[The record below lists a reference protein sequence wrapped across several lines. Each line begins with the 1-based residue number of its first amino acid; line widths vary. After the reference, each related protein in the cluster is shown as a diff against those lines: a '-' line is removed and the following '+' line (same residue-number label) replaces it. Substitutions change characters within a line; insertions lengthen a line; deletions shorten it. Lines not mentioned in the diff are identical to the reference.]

1 VKTRGVRIGVDTGG
15 TFTDLTLDPGKGKPL
30 IAYKLLSTPDDPARA
45 VLLGLSAILQK
56 FGEAESSGFTVV
68 HGSTVATNALLE
80 GKGAKAALVTTKGFE
95 DTLWIGRQNRPE
107 LYALEPVKPE
117 PPIAREAALG
127 ADERVLHDGSV
138 LKPIQHDEIEC
149 IVGRIHELGVES
161 VAISFLHSYVNGE
174 HERMLA
180 RALAKAL
187 PELHLTVSHELL
199 PEFRE
204 YERAATCVVNAVVAP
219 PMVSYLKRL
228 DDNVG
233 NGRLRIMASAG
244 GSLPL
249 EAVNRAPVST
259 ILSGPA
265 GGVVGALAVSQA
277 AGVDRIITFD
287 MGGTSTD
294 VSLCDGDISRTSESE
309 IGGLPL
315 RLPMI
320 DLRTVGAGGGSVAW
334 LDEGG
339 ALRVGPQSM
348 GADPGPA
355 CYGRQTEP
363 FIATVTDAHLVLGH
377 LSVKH
382 ALGDDLALDADAAR
396 SAVRDIADATDL
408 GIEETALGIL
418 RVAEATMARA
428 IRRISVE
435 RGYDPRDFALV
446 SFGGAGGL
454 HAARLAELI
463 GIGTVFVPGEPGLL
477 SAVGML
483 RAAPLHTFSQGV
495 MLRVPPDEAR
505 KGALLRHYAIRRT
518 LDELQAKADDAL
530 RSEGIPEDERV
541 YSPSLDVRYVG
552 QSYELT
558 IPLDEG
564 DPAKA
569 FALQHQR
576 LYGYTAP
583 EKPLEVVTVRLQ
595 AGGAEHLLPLPRLPE
610 RRGPIP
616 VELVEAASVWTDGQ
630 QTVCARIRRDE
641 LMFGDSLD
649 GPAIIDEY
657 SATTLVPHGWRFEV
671 NALGQ
676 LLLSKPEDSEVY
688 P

>member
-1 VKTRGVRIGVDTGG
+1 MDKRALRIGVDTGG
-15 TFTDLTLDPGKGKPL
+15 TFTDLVLNPGEGMPL
-30 IAYKLLSTPDDPARA
+30 IAHKLLSTPDDPARA
-45 VLLGLSAILQK
+45 VLQGLNAILQK
-56 FGEAESSGFTVV
+56 IGEAGGDDFTVV

-80 GKGAKAALVTTKGFE
+80 GKGARAAFVTTKGFE
-95 DTLWIGRQNRPE
+95 DTLLIGRQNRLE
-107 LYALEPVKPE
+107 LYALEPVRPE

-127 ADERVLHDGSV
+127 VDERVLHDGSV
-138 LKPIQHDEIEC
+138 LKPLQQDDIEG
-149 IVGRIHELGVES
+149 ITRRVRELGVDS
-161 VAISFLHSYVNGE
+161 VAISFLHSYANGE

-180 RALAKAL
+180 RALKDAL

-204 YERAATCVVNAVVAP
+204 YERAATCVINAVVAP
-219 PMVSYLKRL
+219 PMVGYLKRL
-228 DDNVG
+228 DSG
-233 NGRLRIMASAG
+233 IGGGRLRIMASAG
-244 GSLPL
+244 GSLPVDV
-249 EAVNRAPVST
+249 VNRAPVST

-277 AGVDRIITFD
+277 AGADRIITFD

-294 VSLCDGDISRTSESE
+294 VSLCDGDISRTTESE

-320 DLRTVGAGGGSVAW
+320 DIHTVGAGGGSVAW

-355 CYGRQTEP
+355 CYGRQNEP
-363 FIATVTDAHLVLGH
+363 FSATVTDAHLVLGH
-377 LSVKH
+377 LSAKH
-382 ALGDDLALDADAAR
+382 ALGNDLTLDADAAR
-396 SAVRDIADATDL
+396 SAVQRTADATGL
-408 GIEETALGIL
+408 TLEETALGIL

-435 RGYDPRDFALV
+435 RGYDPRDFSLV

-454 HAARLAELI
+454 HAARLAEHL
-463 GIGTVFVPGEPGLL
+463 GIATVLVPREPGLL

-495 MLRVPPDEAR
+495 MLRVPPEEAR
-505 KGALLRHYAIRRT
+505 KGALLRHYAIRQT

-541 YSPSLDVRYVG
+541 YSRSLDVRYAG

-558 IPLDEG
+558 IPLDDG

-569 FALQHQR
+569 FAMRHQR

-583 EKPLEVVTVRLQ
+583 EKPLEIVTVRLQ
-595 AGGAEHLLPLPRLPE
+595 AGGTEQPLSLPRLPE
-610 RRGPIP
+610 RRGAIP
-616 VELVEAASVWTDGQ
+616 VELVETASIWADGKE
-630 QTVCARIRRDE
+630 TMCARLHRDE
-641 LMFGDSLD
+641 LLFGDSLD
-649 GPAIIDEY
+649 GPVIIDEY
-657 SATTLVPHGWRFEV
+657 SATTLVPHGWCFEV

-676 LLLSKPEDSEVY
+676 LLLRKPQDSEVY

>member
-1 VKTRGVRIGVDTGG
+1 MKTRSLRIGADTGG
-15 TFTDLTLDPGKGKPL
+15 TFTDLTLDPGGGKPL
-30 IAYKLLSTPDDPARA
+30 ITYKLLSTPDDPARA
-45 VLLGLSAILQK
+45 VLQGLNAILQK
-56 FGEAESSGFTVV
+56 LGEADGDDFTVV

-80 GKGAKAALVTTKGFE
+80 SKGAKAAFITTKGFE
-95 DTLWIGRQNRPE
+95 DTLWIGRQNRPQ

-117 PPIAREAALG
+117 PPITREAALG
-127 ADERVLHDGSV
+127 VDERVLYDGSV
-138 LKPIQHDEIEC
+138 LKPLQRNEIER
-149 IVGRIHELGVES
+149 IVARVRELDVES
-161 VAISFLHSYVNGE
+161 VAISFLHSYATGD

-180 RALAKAL
+180 QALKDAL
-187 PELHLTVSHELL
+187 PEVHLTVSHELM

-219 PMVSYLKRL
+219 PMVGYLKRL
-228 DDNVG
+228 DSG
-233 NGRLRIMASAG
+233 IGSGRLRIMASAG
-244 GSLPL
+244 GSLPPDV
-249 EAVNRAPVST
+249 VNRAPVST

-277 AGVDRIITFD
+277 AGADSIITFD

-294 VSLCDGDISRTSESE
+294 VSLCDGGISRTTESE

-320 DLRTVGAGGGSVAW
+320 DIHTVGAGGGSVAW

-348 GADPGPA
+348 SAAPGPA

-363 FIATVTDAHLVLGH
+363 FTATVTDAHLVLGH
-377 LSVKH
+377 LSAKR
-382 ALGDDLALDADAAR
+382 ALGDNLTLDADAAR
-396 SAVRDIADATDL
+396 SAVQDIADAAGL

-428 IRRISVE
+428 IQRISVE
-435 RGYDPRDFALV
+435 RGYDPRDFTLV

-454 HAARLAELI
+454 HAARLAEYLGIATVLI
-463 GIGTVFVPGEPGLL
+463 PREPGLL

-495 MLRVPPDEAR
+495 MLRVPPEEAG

-518 LDELQAKADDAL
+518 LDKLQAKADEAL

-541 YSPSLDVRYVG
+541 YSRSLDVRYAG

-558 IPLDEG
+558 IPLDVG
-564 DPAKA
+564 DPAEA
-569 FALQHQR
+569 FVMRHQR

-595 AGGAEHLLPLPRLPE
+595 AGGTEQPLSLPRLPE

-616 VELVEAASVWTDGQ
+616 VALVETASIWADGQ
-630 QTVCARIRRDE
+630 ETMCARLHRDD
-641 LMFGDSLD
+641 LMFGDRLD

-657 SATTLVPHGWRFEV
+657 SATTLIPSGWLFEV

-676 LLLSKPEDSEVY
+676 LLLSKPEDSEARL
-688 P
+688 